1 MLTVFALARREWIR
15 FWRERS
21 RVAGF
26 ILAPLLFWFVV
37 SSGFGDFERF
47 FAGSLTLTIL
57 FASVFSNMS
66 LIEDR
71 REGFLKA
78 VLVSPAPRW
87 AIVAGK
93 ILGGASIAWLQAMI
107 FLAFVHFTGWQTT
120 LAGFLGAAWALALI
134 AAGFTALG
142 FTCAWR
148 IHSTQGFHAILNLLL
163 MPAWMISG
171 ALFPVSTAKTWLAW
185 LMRLN
190 PLAYALALMERL
202 LNPSYAGFSM
212 TASLAVTA
220 ITAVATVALAI
231 LVVHRPSHE
240 D

>member
-1 MLTVFALARREWIR
+1 MLTVIALAQREWIR

-26 ILAPLLFWFVV
+26 VLAPLLFWFVV
-37 SSGFGDFERF
+37 SSGFGDFQRF
-47 FAGSLTLTIL
+47 FAGSLTLTIM
-57 FASVFSNMS
+57 FAAVFSNMS

-107 FLAFVHFTGWQTT
+107 FLLFVFFTGWETT
-120 LAGFLGAAWALALI
+120 LAGWIGAAWALAVI
-134 AAGFTALG
+134 AVGFTALG
-142 FTCAWR
+142 FSCAWM
-148 IHSTQGFHAILNLLL
+148 IQSTQGFHAILNLLL

-171 ALFPVSTAKTWLAW
+171 ALFPLSTAKTWLAM
-185 LMRLN
+185 LMRMN

-202 LNPSYAGFSM
+202 LNPSYAGFSL
-212 TASLAVTA
+212 ALSLGVTVVTA
-220 ITAVATVALAI
+220 LVMVAVAI
-231 LVVHRPSHE
+231 RVVERPNH
-240 D
+240 DV